1 MVKSRLHPGQRF
13 PLDRVLMLSLH
24 SSTLRCHSR
33 RLPVAVDSL
42 RGDPVKT
49 AARLMNTLRIP
60 AFLSLIIFLA
70 ATAGLSAQQKG
81 LPPEKRAEIVKAVSS
96 FMSANSVPGIGVAVV
111 LEGEPA
117 WSAGFG
123 MSDLEDSAPATSST
137 LFRLGSISK
146 PITAV
151 AVLQLYERGKLE
163 LDAPVQKYCPA
174 FPKKEWPITTRE
186 LLGHLGGIR
195 HYNEGGKG
203 DIPEDS
209 ARHFSGM
216 EESLQIFAAD
226 PLVAKPGTKFQYS
239 TYGYTLL
246 GCVLEGAASEKYVDF
261 VKKNV
266 FQPAGMEQTQAD
278 DFFAVIPHRTRWYHR
293 DKAGVVRNAGVLD
306 SSYKIPGGGLISS
319 ADDTARF
326 EAAILAD
333 KLMHRA
339 TRDLMWTNLQ
349 PTEGKPSHYAL
360 GWFVAEKF
368 GLRTAGHTGGQQGTD
383 TAFLIAPDRR
393 AAVVVLAHM
402 DNVDSGSLADQILK
416 IALDLKDKTP

>member
-1 MVKSRLHPGQRF
+1 
-13 PLDRVLMLSLH
+13 
-24 SSTLRCHSR
+24 
-33 RLPVAVDSL
+33 
-42 RGDPVKT
+42 VKT
-49 AARLMNTLRIP
+49 SARLAEANRFRTHVVCLL
-60 AFLSLIIFLA
+60 ALLLACASAVSSQQNSLS
-70 ATAGLSAQQKG
+70 T
-81 LPPEKRAEIVKAVSS
+81 EKRAEIEKAVSS

-151 AVLQLYERGKLE
+151 AVLQLWERGKLD

-174 FPKKEWPITTRE
+174 FPQKEWPITPRE

-195 HYNEGGKG
+195 HYNPDGKG

-209 ARHFSGM
+209 ARHFSSM

-226 PLVAKPGTKFQYS
+226 PLAAKPGTKFNYS

-246 GCVLEGAASEKYVDF
+246 GCVLEGAASQKYVDYVRENIF
-261 VKKNV
+261 K
-266 FQPAGMEQTQAD
+266 PAGMAQTQAD
-278 DFFAVIPHRTRWYHR
+278 DFFSIIPHRTRWYHK
-293 DKAGVVRNAGVLD
+293 DKSGIVHNAGVLD

-319 ADDTARF
+319 ADDMARF

-333 KLMHRA
+333 KLLQRA
-339 TRDLMWTNLQ
+339 TRDLMWTSLK
-349 PTEGKPSHYAL
+349 TTDGKSTAYGL
-360 GWFVAEKF
+360 GWGLDEKL
-368 GLRTAGHTGGQQGTD
+368 GVHVVGHTGGQQGTD
-383 TAFLIAPDRR
+383 TAMFLVPDQR
-393 AAVVVLAHM
+393 AGVVVLANM
-402 DNVDSGSLADQILK
+402 DNVGTNRLADEILK
-416 IALDLKDKTP
+416 IVLNLKDKTP